1 MALAKLD
8 DFAFIMHENEFKQ
21 LDETFTFDFAEHKKI
36 NAHTSFQ
43 KVGAYS
49 HELKLK
55 GLLVAKRIDNL
66 QSLIDKAILKEP
78 MQFTTIEHNFKV
90 IITQI
95 TQGKDK
101 FMPDGT
107 FTTQSFNII
116 IKRVF

>member
-55 GLLVAKRIDNL
+55 GLLVAKKTDKL
-66 QSLIDKAILKEP
+66 QKLIDKSALKEP
-78 MQFTTIEHNFKV
+78 MQFTTVEHNFKV

-107 FTTQSFNII
+107 FTTQSFNIAM
-116 IKRVF
+116 KRVF

>member
-55 GLLVAKRIDNL
+55 GLLVAKRTDKL
-66 QSLIDKAILKEP
+66 QSIIDKSILKEP

-90 IITQI
+90 IVTQI

-107 FTTQSFNII
+107 FTTQSFNIAM
-116 IKRVF
+116 KRVF